1 MSSRNT
7 GKKGLAIA
15 MLILLIGK
23 LCCASRAVH
32 QFLISGEPS
41 MTTTR
46 RRGTARYKS
55 EVESANMVL
64 C

>member
-32 QFLISGEPS
+32 QISGEPS